1 MKNKISKEREKIEQ
15 EKNMLKLTLDILIN
29 ENNQLKNTLNQI
41 NNNVK
46 ENKIELQEKLNTI
59 TNKDEVLNNL
69 NNQINQLK
77 LKFNELKSKSKRF
90 FSDYGNS
97 NTMLKFNEQ
106 TSTCYTARNINKITL
121 SKNLEKN
128 KEIKNIDK
136 NEKKNNHYQDFYL
149 KQNELD
155 NEINDIK
162 RQINFLINKF
172 QEDEDIILMKEK
184 FCNLKNIFDDESLEK
199 LKNILNEKNSNNIL
213 YLVDKNKKV
222 WKLKKREDIPKN
234 DFEKEENIICSNFN
248 NLTNNKR
255 NYNLGDFS
263 NRQKEIINEYFLLTP
278 EDIKKKEEKNT
289 AVDDM
294 MKSSFIL

>member
-1 MKNKISKEREKIEQ
+1 MKNKINKEREIIEQ
-15 EKNMLKLTLDILIN
+15 EKNMLKLTLDILVN
-29 ENNQLKNTLNQI
+29 ENNQLKTSLKEI
-41 NNNVK
+41 NNSVK

-69 NNQINQLK
+69 TNQIKQLK
-77 LKFNELKSKSKRF
+77 LKFNELKNKSNGF
-90 FSDYGNS
+90 YSDYGNS

-106 TSTCYTARNINKITL
+106 TSTCYTARNKNKINL
-121 SKNLEKN
+121 NKNLEKN
-128 KEIKNIDK
+128 KELKYKNK
-136 NEKKNNHYQDFYL
+136 NKNNHYQDFYY

-184 FCNLKNIFDDESLEK
+184 FCNLKNIFDEESINK

-234 DFEKEENIICSNFN
+234 DFEKEENITCSNFN
-248 NLTNNKR
+248 NLTNNNK
-255 NYNLGDFS
+255 NYNIGEFS

-278 EDIKKKEEKNT
+278 EDIKKKLEKNT

>member
-1 MKNKISKEREKIEQ
+1 MKNKISKERERIEQ
-15 EKNMLKLTLDILIN
+15 EKNMLKLTLDILVN
-29 ENNQLKNTLNQI
+29 ENNQLKNSLNEI
-41 NNNVK
+41 NNSVK
-46 ENKIELQEKLNTI
+46 ENKIELQERLNTI

-69 NNQINQLK
+69 NNQIKQLK
-77 LKFNELKSKSKRF
+77 LKFYELKSKSKRY

-128 KEIKNIDK
+128 KEIKNK
-136 NEKKNNHYQDFYL
+136 NQNKINHYQDFYY

-199 LKNILNEKNSNNIL
+199 LKKILNEKNSNNIL

-255 NYNLGDFS
+255 NYNLGEFS

>member
-1 MKNKISKEREKIEQ
+1 MKNKINKEREIIEQ
-15 EKNMLKLTLDILIN
+15 EKNMLKLTLDILVN
-29 ENNQLKNTLNQI
+29 ENNQLKTSLKEI
-41 NNNVK
+41 NNSVK

-69 NNQINQLK
+69 TNQIKQLK
-77 LKFNELKSKSKRF
+77 LKFNELKNKSNRF
-90 FSDYGNS
+90 YSDYGNS

-106 TSTCYTARNINKITL
+106 TSTCYTARNTNKITL
-121 SKNLEKN
+121 NKNLEKN
-128 KEIKNIDK
+128 KELKYKNK
-136 NEKKNNHYQDFYL
+136 NKNKNNHYQDFYY

-184 FCNLKNIFDDESLEK
+184 FCNLKNIFDEESINK

-234 DFEKEENIICSNFN
+234 DFEKEENITCSNFN
-248 NLTNNKR
+248 NLTNNNK
-255 NYNLGDFS
+255 NYNIGEFS

-278 EDIKKKEEKNT
+278 EDIKKREEKNT

>member
-1 MKNKISKEREKIEQ
+1 MKNKISKERERIEQ
-15 EKNMLKLTLDILIN
+15 EKNMLKLTLDILVN
-29 ENNQLKNTLNQI
+29 ENNQLKNSLNEI
-41 NNNVK
+41 NNSVK
-46 ENKIELQEKLNTI
+46 ENKIELQERLNTI

-69 NNQINQLK
+69 NNQIKQLK
-77 LKFNELKSKSKRF
+77 LKFYELKSKSKRY

-128 KEIKNIDK
+128 KEIKNK
-136 NEKKNNHYQDFYL
+136 NQNKINNYQDFYY

-199 LKNILNEKNSNNIL
+199 LKKILNEKNSNNIL

-234 DFEKEENIICSNFN
+234 DFEKEENITCTNFN
-248 NLTNNKR
+248 NLTNNKKY
-255 NYNLGDFS
+255 YNIGEFN
-263 NRQKEIINEYFLLTP
+263 NRQKEIINENFLLTP
-278 EDIKKKEEKNT
+278 EDIKKKLEKNT